1 MAYDKRSSNDKPRR
15 KPAGSSSSGGSGG
28 GYQGGSG
35 GGYKGRSDSGG
46 GGGYQGGGGGG
57 YKRRDEGT
65 GGGGGYQGDSPRRES
80 GGGGGYQGDSPR
92 RSEGGGGY
100 QGSNPR
106 REGGGGGYQGSNPR
120 REGGGGGYQ
129 GSNPRREGGGGGYQG
144 SNPRREGGG
153 GGGYQGRSEGGYQG
167 RSEGGG
173 GGYQGSN
180 PRREGGGGGG
190 YQGRSEGGGYK
201 GKSEGGGYQGRSEGG
216 GGYQG
221 SNPRREGGGGY
232 QGRSSEGGGGG
243 YQGSNPRREGGG
255 GGYQGGGG
263 GGYKGRDS
271 GGGSGYKGRSEGGS
285 YNRDE
290 SRSDSGGRPSF
301 DRKPPARRDDRDA
314 RPAREFS
321 ESRGGDRDNRG
332 SYNKSEGGYNKFEG
346 DNKFGGSSKFGG
358 GDDGQGRAFTDEEK
372 IERYESSR
380 LEAFSV
386 ASPETE
392 NAQSEQDDMI
402 YGRHSVQA
410 ALETGRTLNRVWV
423 TARLRYDNRFHTL
436 LNDAKSQGTVIDE
449 VEPKRLS
456 QITQFANHQGIAAQV
471 SPHEYK
477 DLTELIAAAKETTT
491 QPVIVVAD
499 GITDPHNLGAIV
511 RTAEAMGAQGLVI
524 PQRRAVG
531 VTSTVRKV
539 AAGALESLAIARV
552 VNLAR
557 ALEELKEAGFWIY
570 GTSGEASAQSIQTV
584 DFAKATVLVIGS
596 EGDGLSLVTQKACDL
611 LVSIPLSGSTP
622 SLNASVAAG
631 MALYEVYRQR
641 VSTTLDPWKLKASAI
656 ENPVGSEYKED

>member
-15 KPAGSSSSGGSGG
+15 KPAGSASGGSSRFKRPEGGGG
-28 GYQGGSG
+28 GYQGGGG
-35 GGYKGRSDSGG
+35 GGYQGRSEG

-57 YKRRDEGT
+57 YKRRDEGGGGYQGRSEGGGDGYQGG
-65 GGGGGYQGDSPRRES
+65 GGGGGYKGK
-80 GGGGGYQGDSPR
+80 
-92 RSEGGGGY
+92 SE
-100 QGSNPR
+100 
-106 REGGGGGYQGSNPR
+106 
-120 REGGGGGYQ
+120 
-129 GSNPRREGGGGGYQG
+129 
-144 SNPRREGGG
+144 

-173 GGYQGSN
+173 GYKGKS
-180 PRREGGGGGG
+180 EGGG
-190 YQGRSEGGGYK
+190 YQGGGGGYK

-216 GGYQG
+216 YKGK
-221 SNPRREGGGGY
+221 SEGGY
-232 QGRSSEGGGGG
+232 QGRSEGGYKGK
-243 YQGSNPRREGGG
+243 SE

-263 GGYKGRDS
+263 GYKGKSEGGYQGGGGGYKGKS
-271 GGGSGYKGRSEGGS
+271 EGGGYQGRSEGGYQRRDEGS
-285 YNRDE
+285 GGYQGRSEGGGYNRDE
-290 SRSDSGGRPSF
+290 SRSSGNDRPTPRSG
-301 DRKPPARRDDRDA
+301 DRVGPVRRDDRSGSRDS
-314 RPAREFS
+314 RPARDFS
-321 ESRGGDRDNRG
+321 SRGGDRDNRG
-332 SYNKSEGGYNKFEG
+332 GGGYNKFAGG
-346 DNKFGGSSKFGG
+346 DRDNRGERGGYKKFDGGDRDNRGSYDKPAGGDRKFGASKWGSQ
-358 GDDGQGRAFTDEEK
+358 DEGQGRSFTDEEN
-372 IERYESSR
+372 IERYETSR
-380 LEAFSV
+380 LDAFSA

-392 NAQSEQDDMI
+392 NAQEEQSDMI
-402 YGRHSVQA
+402 YGRHAVQA

-436 LNDAKSQGTVIDE
+436 LSDAKSQGTVIDE

-477 DLTELIAAAKETTT
+477 DLSEMIAEAKEKST

-570 GTSGEASAQSIQTV
+570 GASGEASAQSVQTV
-584 DFAKATVLVIGS
+584 EFAKATVVVIGS
-596 EGDGLSLVTQKACDL
+596 EGDGLGLVTQKACDL
-611 LVSIPLSGSTP
+611 MVSIPLSGSTP

-631 MALYEVYRQR
+631 MVLYEVYRQR
-641 VSTTLDPWKLKASAI
+641 VSLTLDPWKLKASAI
-656 ENPVGSEYKED
+656 ENTVGSKYKED

>member
-15 KPAGSSSSGGSGG
+15 KPAGSSSSGSGG
-28 GYQGGSG
+28 GYQGGG

-46 GGGYQGGGGGG
+46 GYQGGGGGGGG
-57 YKRRDEGT
+57 YKRRDEST
-65 GGGGGYQGDSPRRES
+65 GSGGGYQGDNPRRES
-80 GGGGGYQGDSPR
+80 GGGGYQGD
-92 RSEGGGGY
+92 
-100 QGSNPR
+100 NPR

-120 REGGGGGYQ
+120 REGGGGGGYQ
-129 GSNPRREGGGGGYQG
+129 GSNPRREGGSGGYQG

-167 RSEGGG
+167 RSEGGSS
-173 GGYQGSN
+173 GYQGSN
-180 PRREGGGGGG
+180 PRREGGGGG
-190 YQGRSEGGGYK
+190 YQGRSEGGYK

-221 SNPRREGGGGY
+221 SNPRREGGGGGGY
-232 QGRSSEGGGGG
+232 QGRSEGGGGYQGSNPRREGGGYQGRSEGGGG

-255 GGYQGGGG
+255 GGYQGG
-263 GGYKGRDS
+263 S
-271 GGGSGYKGRSEGGS
+271 GGGYKGRSEGSGGGYS
-285 YNRDE
+285 RDE

-301 DRKPPARRDDRDA
+301 DRKPPARRDDRENSFNRDA
-314 RPAREFS
+314 RPNREFS
-321 ESRGGDRDNRG
+321 ESRGDRDNRG

-346 DNKFGGSSKFGG
+346 GSKFGG

-372 IERYESSR
+372 IDRYESSR
-380 LEAFSV
+380 LEAFSA

-392 NAQSEQDDMI
+392 NAQTEQDDMI

-477 DLTELIAAAKETTT
+477 DLTELITAAKEKTT

-584 DFAKATVLVIGS
+584 DFAKATVIVIGS

-656 ENPVGSEYKED
+656 ENPAGSEYKED

>member
-15 KPAGSSSSGGSGG
+15 KPAGSSSSGGS
-28 GYQGGSG
+28 
-35 GGYKGRSDSGG
+35 

-92 RSEGGGGY
+92 REGGGGY

-106 REGGGGGYQGSNPR
+106 REGGGGGGYQGSNPR

-129 GSNPRREGGGGGYQG
+129 GSNPRRE
-144 SNPRREGGG
+144 SGG
-153 GGGYQGRSEGGYQG
+153 GGGYQGRSEGSGYQG

-180 PRREGGGGGG
+180 PRREGGGGGYQGRSEGGGYKGKSEGG

-201 GKSEGGGYQGRSEGG
+201 GKSEGGYQGRSEGGGGYQGSNPRREGGSGGGGYQGRSEGG

-221 SNPRREGGGGY
+221 SNPRREGGGG
-232 QGRSSEGGGGG
+232 
-243 YQGSNPRREGGG
+243 
-255 GGYQGGGG
+255 GYQGGSG

-271 GGGSGYKGRSEGGS
+271 GGGGYSGGGGGYKGRSEGGS

-314 RPAREFS
+314 RPSREFS

-332 SYNKSEGGYNKFEG
+332 SYNKSEGGYNKSEG
-346 DNKFGGSSKFGG
+346 GNKFGG

-477 DLTELIAAAKETTT
+477 DLTELIAAAKEKTT

-499 GITDPHNLGAIV
+499 SITDPHNLGAIV

-584 DFAKATVLVIGS
+584 DFAKATVIVIGS

>member
-15 KPAGSSSSGGSGG
+15 KPAGSSSSGSGGGG
-28 GYQGGSG
+28 GYQGSGG
-35 GGYKGRSDSGG
+35 GGYKGRSDS

-65 GGGGGYQGDSPRRES
+65 SGGGGYQGDSPRRES
-80 GGGGGYQGDSPR
+80 GGGGGYQGDS
-92 RSEGGGGY
+92 
-100 QGSNPR
+100 PR

-144 SNPRREGGG
+144 RSEGGGGYQGSNPRREGGG
-153 GGGYQGRSEGGYQG
+153 GGGYQGRSESGGYKGKSEGGGYKGRSEGGGYQG
-167 RSEGGG
+167 RSEGGGGYQGSNPRRESSGGGGYQGRSEGG

-190 YQGRSEGGGYK
+190 YQGRSEGGG
-201 GKSEGGGYQGRSEGG
+201 
-216 GGYQG
+216 GYQG
-221 SNPRREGGGGY
+221 SNPRREGSGGGY
-232 QGRSSEGGGGG
+232 K
-243 YQGSNPRREGGG
+243 
-255 GGYQGGGG
+255 GGG
-263 GGYKGRDS
+263 GGYKGR
-271 GGGSGYKGRSEGGS
+271 SEGGGGG

-290 SRSDSGGRPSF
+290 ARSDSGGRPSF
-301 DRKPPARRDDRDA
+301 DRKPPARRDDRENSFNRDA
-314 RPAREFS
+314 RPNREFS
-321 ESRGGDRDNRG
+321 ESRGDRDNRG
-332 SYNKSEGGYNKFEG
+332 GYNKSEGG
-346 DNKFGGSSKFGG
+346 SKFGG

-372 IERYESSR
+372 IDRYESSR
-380 LEAFSV
+380 LEAFSA

-392 NAQSEQDDMI
+392 NAQTEQDDMI

-477 DLTELIAAAKETTT
+477 DLTELITAAKEKTT

-584 DFAKATVLVIGS
+584 DFAKATVIVIGS

>member
-15 KPAGSSSSGGSGG
+15 KPAGSSSGSSGGGG
-28 GYQGGSG
+28 GYQGSGG

-46 GGGYQGGGGGG
+46 GYQGGGG

-65 GGGGGYQGDSPRRES
+65 SGGGYQGDSPRRES
-80 GGGGGYQGDSPR
+80 GGSGGYQGDSPR
-92 RSEGGGGY
+92 REGGGSGSYQGRSSEGGGGY

-106 REGGGGGYQGSNPR
+106 REGGGGYQGSNPR
-120 REGGGGGYQ
+120 RE
-129 GSNPRREGGGGGYQG
+129 S
-144 SNPRREGGG
+144 GG
-153 GGGYQGRSEGGYQG
+153 GGGYQGRS
-167 RSEGGG
+167 SEGG

-216 GGYQG
+216 GYQG
-221 SNPRREGGGGY
+221 SNPRREGGGSYQGSNPRREGGGY
-232 QGRSSEGGGGG
+232 QGRSEGGGG

-255 GGYQGGGG
+255 GYKGGG
-263 GGYKGRDS
+263 GGYKGRS
-271 GGGSGYKGRSEGGS
+271 EGGGSG

-301 DRKPPARRDDRDA
+301 DRKPPARRDDRENSFNRDIS
-314 RPAREFS
+314 PNREFS
-321 ESRGGDRDNRG
+321 ESRGDRDNRG
-332 SYNKSEGGYNKFEG
+332 GYNKSEGGHNKFEG
-346 DNKFGGSSKFGG
+346 RSKFGG

-372 IERYESSR
+372 IDRYESSR

-392 NAQSEQDDMI
+392 NAQTEQDDMI

-477 DLTELIAAAKETTT
+477 DLTELITAAKEKTT

-584 DFAKATVLVIGS
+584 DFAKATVIVIGS

>member
-15 KPAGSSSSGGSGG
+15 KPAGSSSGGGG
-28 GYQGGSG
+28 GYQGGG

-46 GGGYQGGGGGG
+46 GYQGGSGGG

-65 GGGGGYQGDSPRRES
+65 GGGGGYQGDNPRRES
-80 GGGGGYQGDSPR
+80 SGGGGYQGDNPR
-92 RSEGGGGY
+92 RSEGSGGY

-106 REGGGGGYQGSNPR
+106 REGGSGGYQGSNPR
-120 REGGGGGYQ
+120 RE
-129 GSNPRREGGGGGYQG
+129 
-144 SNPRREGGG
+144 GG

-167 RSEGGG
+167 RSEGGS

-201 GKSEGGGYQGRSEGG
+201 GKSEGSGYQGRSEGSG

-221 SNPRREGGGGY
+221 SNPRREGSGGY
-232 QGRSSEGGGGG
+232 QGRSEGGSGGG

-255 GGYQGGGG
+255 GGYKGGGG
-263 GGYKGRDS
+263 GGYKGR
-271 GGGSGYKGRSEGGS
+271 SEGGGG

-290 SRSDSGGRPSF
+290 ARSDSGGRPSF
-301 DRKPPARRDDRDA
+301 DRKPPARRDDRDGSFNRDA
-314 RPAREFS
+314 RPNREFS
-321 ESRGGDRDNRG
+321 ESRGDRDNRG

-346 DNKFGGSSKFGG
+346 NSKFGG

-372 IERYESSR
+372 IDRYESSR
-380 LEAFSV
+380 LEAFSA

-392 NAQSEQDDMI
+392 NAQTEQDDMI

-477 DLTELIAAAKETTT
+477 DLTELITAAKEKTT

-584 DFAKATVLVIGS
+584 DFAKATVIVIGS
-596 EGDGLSLVTQKACDL
+596 EGDGLSVVTQKACDL

>member
-15 KPAGSSSSGGSGG
+15 KPAGSSSSGGG
-28 GYQGGSG
+28 GYQGGG

-46 GGGYQGGGGGG
+46 YQGGGGG

-65 GGGGGYQGDSPRRES
+65 GGGGGYQGDNPRRES
-80 GGGGGYQGDSPR
+80 TGGGGYQGDSPR
-92 RSEGGGGY
+92 RSEGGGYQGSNPRREGGGGY

-106 REGGGGGYQGSNPR
+106 REGGGGGYQG
-120 REGGGGGYQ
+120 
-129 GSNPRREGGGGGYQG
+129 
-144 SNPRREGGG
+144 
-153 GGGYQGRSEGGYQG
+153 
-167 RSEGGG
+167 
-173 GGYQGSN
+173 
-180 PRREGGGGGG
+180 
-190 YQGRSEGGGYK
+190 RSEGGGYK
-201 GKSEGGGYQGRSEGG
+201 GKSESSGYQGRSEG

-232 QGRSSEGGGGG
+232 K
-243 YQGSNPRREGGG
+243 
-255 GGYQGGGG
+255 GGG
-263 GGYKGRDS
+263 GGYKGR
-271 GGGSGYKGRSEGGS
+271 SEGGGG

-290 SRSDSGGRPSF
+290 ARSDSGGRPSF
-301 DRKPPARRDDRDA
+301 DRKPPARRDDRDNSFNRDA
-314 RPAREFS
+314 RPNREFS
-321 ESRGGDRDNRG
+321 ESRGDRDNRG

-346 DNKFGGSSKFGG
+346 KSKFGG

-372 IERYESSR
+372 IDRYESSR
-380 LEAFSV
+380 LEAFSA

-392 NAQSEQDDMI
+392 NAQTEQDDMI

-477 DLTELIAAAKETTT
+477 DLTELIIAAKEKTN

-584 DFAKATVLVIGS
+584 DFAKATVIVIGS

>member
-15 KPAGSSSSGGSGG
+15 KPAGSSSSGGGGG
-28 GYQGGSG
+28 GYQGGG

-46 GGGYQGGGGGG
+46 YQGGGGG

-65 GGGGGYQGDSPRRES
+65 GGGGGYQGDNPRRES
-80 GGGGGYQGDSPR
+80 TGGGGYQGDSPR

-144 SNPRREGGG
+144 RSEGSGGYQGSNPRREGGG
-153 GGGYQGRSEGGYQG
+153 GGYQGRSEGGGYKGKSESSGYQGRSEGGGGYQGSNSRREGGGGGYQGRSEGGSGGYQGSNPRREGGGGGYQG

-190 YQGRSEGGGYK
+190 YK
-201 GKSEGGGYQGRSEGG
+201 
-216 GGYQG
+216 
-221 SNPRREGGGGY
+221 
-232 QGRSSEGGGGG
+232 
-243 YQGSNPRREGGG
+243 
-255 GGYQGGGG
+255 GGG
-263 GGYKGRDS
+263 GGYKGR
-271 GGGSGYKGRSEGGS
+271 SEGGGGG

-290 SRSDSGGRPSF
+290 ARSDSGGRPSF
-301 DRKPPARRDDRDA
+301 DRKPPARRDDRDNSFNRDA
-314 RPAREFS
+314 RPNREFS
-321 ESRGGDRDNRG
+321 ESRGDRDNRG

-346 DNKFGGSSKFGG
+346 NSKFGG
-358 GDDGQGRAFTDEEK
+358 GDDGQGRAFSDEEK
-372 IERYESSR
+372 IDRYESSR
-380 LEAFSV
+380 LEAFSA

-392 NAQSEQDDMI
+392 NAQTEQDDMI

-477 DLTELIAAAKETTT
+477 DLTELITAAKEKTT

-584 DFAKATVLVIGS
+584 DFAKATVIVIGS

-656 ENPVGSEYKED
+656 ENSVGSEYKED

>member
-1 MAYDKRSSNDKPRR
+1 
-15 KPAGSSSSGGSGG
+15 
-28 GYQGGSG
+28 
-35 GGYKGRSDSGG
+35 
-46 GGGYQGGGGGG
+46 
-57 YKRRDEGT
+57 
-65 GGGGGYQGDSPRRES
+65 
-80 GGGGGYQGDSPR
+80 
-92 RSEGGGGY
+92 
-100 QGSNPR
+100 
-106 REGGGGGYQGSNPR
+106 
-120 REGGGGGYQ
+120 
-129 GSNPRREGGGGGYQG
+129 
-144 SNPRREGGG
+144 
-153 GGGYQGRSEGGYQG
+153 
-167 RSEGGG
+167 
-173 GGYQGSN
+173 
-180 PRREGGGGGG
+180 
-190 YQGRSEGGGYK
+190 
-201 GKSEGGGYQGRSEGG
+201 
-216 GGYQG
+216 
-221 SNPRREGGGGY
+221 
-232 QGRSSEGGGGG
+232 
-243 YQGSNPRREGGG
+243 
-255 GGYQGGGG
+255 
-263 GGYKGRDS
+263 
-271 GGGSGYKGRSEGGS
+271 
-285 YNRDE
+285 
-290 SRSDSGGRPSF
+290 
-301 DRKPPARRDDRDA
+301 
-314 RPAREFS
+314 
-321 ESRGGDRDNRG
+321 
-332 SYNKSEGGYNKFEG
+332 
-346 DNKFGGSSKFGG
+346 
-358 GDDGQGRAFTDEEK
+358 
-372 IERYESSR
+372 
-380 LEAFSV
+380 
-386 ASPETE
+386 
-392 NAQSEQDDMI
+392 MI

-477 DLTELIAAAKETTT
+477 DLTELIAAAKEKTT

-499 GITDPHNLGAIV
+499 SITDPHNLGAIV

-584 DFAKATVLVIGS
+584 DFAKATVIVIGS

>member
-15 KPAGSSSSGGSGG
+15 KPAGSSSSGGGG

-35 GGYKGRSDSGG
+35 GGYKGRSDSS
-46 GGGYQGGGGGG
+46 GGYQGGGGG

-65 GGGGGYQGDSPRRES
+65 GGGGGYQGDNPRRES
-80 GGGGGYQGDSPR
+80 TGGGGYQGDSPR
-92 RSEGGGGY
+92 RSEGGGGGY

-106 REGGGGGYQGSNPR
+106 RESTGGGGYQGSNPR
-120 REGGGGGYQ
+120 RE
-129 GSNPRREGGGGGYQG
+129 
-144 SNPRREGGG
+144 GG

-180 PRREGGGGGG
+180 PRREGGGGG
-190 YQGRSEGGGYK
+190 YQGRSEGGYK
-201 GKSEGGGYQGRSEGG
+201 GKSEG

-232 QGRSSEGGGGG
+232 KGG
-243 YQGSNPRREGGG
+243 
-255 GGYQGGGG
+255 
-263 GGYKGRDS
+263 S
-271 GGGSGYKGRSEGGS
+271 GGGYKGRSEGGGG

-290 SRSDSGGRPSF
+290 ARSDSGGRPSF
-301 DRKPPARRDDRDA
+301 DRKPPARRDDRDSSFNRDA
-314 RPAREFS
+314 RPNREFS
-321 ESRGGDRDNRG
+321 ESRGSDRDNRG

-346 DNKFGGSSKFGG
+346 GSKFGG

-372 IERYESSR
+372 IDRYESSR
-380 LEAFSV
+380 LEAFSA

-392 NAQSEQDDMI
+392 NAQTEQDDMI

-477 DLTELIAAAKETTT
+477 DLTELITAAKEKTT

-584 DFAKATVLVIGS
+584 DFAKATVIVIGS

-631 MALYEVYRQR
+631 MTLYEVYRQR

>member
-15 KPAGSSSSGGSGG
+15 KPAGSSSSGSGGGG
-28 GYQGGSG
+28 GYQGSGG
-35 GGYKGRSDSGG
+35 GGYKGRSDS

-65 GGGGGYQGDSPRRES
+65 SGGGGYQGDSPRRES
-80 GGGGGYQGDSPR
+80 GGGGGYQGDS
-92 RSEGGGGY
+92 
-100 QGSNPR
+100 PR

-144 SNPRREGGG
+144 
-153 GGGYQGRSEGGYQG
+153 RSEGGYQG
-167 RSEGGG
+167 RSEGGS

-180 PRREGGGGGG
+180 PRREGGGGS
-190 YQGRSEGGGYK
+190 YQGRSEGGYK

-221 SNPRREGGGGY
+221 SNPRREGGGYQGRSEGGGGYQGSNPRREGGGY
-232 QGRSSEGGGGG
+232 QGRSEGGGG

-255 GGYQGGGG
+255 GGYKGGG
-263 GGYKGRDS
+263 GGYKGR
-271 GGGSGYKGRSEGGS
+271 SEGGGGG

-290 SRSDSGGRPSF
+290 TRSDSGGRPSF
-301 DRKPPARRDDRDA
+301 DRKPPARRDDRENSFNRDA
-314 RPAREFS
+314 RPNREFS
-321 ESRGGDRDNRG
+321 ESRGDRDTRG
-332 SYNKSEGGYNKFEG
+332 GYNKSEGGYNKFEG
-346 DNKFGGSSKFGG
+346 NSKFGG

-372 IERYESSR
+372 IDRYESSR
-380 LEAFSV
+380 LEAFSA

-392 NAQSEQDDMI
+392 NAQTEQDDMI

-477 DLTELIAAAKETTT
+477 DLTELITAAKEKTT

-584 DFAKATVLVIGS
+584 DFAKATVIVIGS

>member
-15 KPAGSSSSGGSGG
+15 KPAGSSSGS
-28 GYQGGSG
+28 S
-35 GGYKGRSDSGG
+35 G

-57 YKRRDEGT
+57 YKGRSDSGGGYQGGGGGYKRRDEGT
-65 GGGGGYQGDSPRRES
+65 SGGGYQGDSPRRES

-92 RSEGGGGY
+92 REGGGSGGY
-100 QGSNPR
+100 QGRS
-106 REGGGGGYQGSNPR
+106 E
-120 REGGGGGYQ
+120 
-129 GSNPRREGGGGGYQG
+129 GGGGYQG

-153 GGGYQGRSEGGYQG
+153 GGGYQGRSEGG
-167 RSEGGG
+167 

-180 PRREGGGGGG
+180 PRRESSGGGG

-221 SNPRREGGGGY
+221 SNPRRESGGSGGYQGRSEGSGYQGSNPRREGGGGGGY
-232 QGRSSEGGGGG
+232 QGRSEGGGG

-255 GGYQGGGG
+255 GYKGGG
-263 GGYKGRDS
+263 GGYKGRS
-271 GGGSGYKGRSEGGS
+271 EGGGSG

-301 DRKPPARRDDRDA
+301 DRKPPARRDDRENSFNRDA
-314 RPAREFS
+314 SPNREFS
-321 ESRGGDRDNRG
+321 ESRGDRDNRG
-332 SYNKSEGGYNKFEG
+332 GYNKSEGGYNKFEG
-346 DNKFGGSSKFGG
+346 RSKFGG

-372 IERYESSR
+372 IDRYESSR

-392 NAQSEQDDMI
+392 NAQTEQDDMI

-477 DLTELIAAAKETTT
+477 DLTELITAAKEKTT

-499 GITDPHNLGAIV
+499 GITDPHNLGAII

-584 DFAKATVLVIGS
+584 DFAKATVIVIGS

>member
-15 KPAGSSSSGGSGG
+15 KPAGSSSSGGGG

-35 GGYKGRSDSGG
+35 GGYKGRSDSS
-46 GGGYQGGGGGG
+46 GGYQGGGGG

-65 GGGGGYQGDSPRRES
+65 GGGGGYQGDNPRRES
-80 GGGGGYQGDSPR
+80 TGGGGYQGDSPR
-92 RSEGGGGY
+92 RSEGGGGGY

-106 REGGGGGYQGSNPR
+106 RESTGGGGYQGSNPR
-120 REGGGGGYQ
+120 RE
-129 GSNPRREGGGGGYQG
+129 
-144 SNPRREGGG
+144 GG

-180 PRREGGGGGG
+180 PRREGGGGG
-190 YQGRSEGGGYK
+190 YQGRSEGG
-201 GKSEGGGYQGRSEGG
+201 S

-221 SNPRREGGGGY
+221 SNPRREGGGGGY
-232 QGRSSEGGGGG
+232 QGRSEGGSGGYQGSNPRREGGGGGYQGRSEGGGGG

-255 GGYQGGGG
+255 G
-263 GGYKGRDS
+263 YKGGS
-271 GGGSGYKGRSEGGS
+271 GGGYKGRSEGGGG

-290 SRSDSGGRPSF
+290 ARSDSGGRPSF
-301 DRKPPARRDDRDA
+301 DRKPPARRDDRDSSFNRDA
-314 RPAREFS
+314 RPNREFS
-321 ESRGGDRDNRG
+321 ESRGSDRDNRG

-346 DNKFGGSSKFGG
+346 GYNKFEGGSKFGG

-372 IERYESSR
+372 IDRYESSR
-380 LEAFSV
+380 LEAFSA

-392 NAQSEQDDMI
+392 NAQTEQDDMI

-477 DLTELIAAAKETTT
+477 DLTELITAAKEKTT

-584 DFAKATVLVIGS
+584 DFAKATVIVIGS
-596 EGDGLSLVTQKACDL
+596 EGDGLSVVTQKACDL

>member
-15 KPAGSSSSGGSGG
+15 KPAGSSSSGSGGGG
-28 GYQGGSG
+28 GYQGSGG
-35 GGYKGRSDSGG
+35 GGYKGRSDS

-65 GGGGGYQGDSPRRES
+65 SGGGGYQGDSPRRES
-80 GGGGGYQGDSPR
+80 GGGGGYQGDS
-92 RSEGGGGY
+92 
-100 QGSNPR
+100 PR

-144 SNPRREGGG
+144 
-153 GGGYQGRSEGGYQG
+153 RSEGGYQG
-167 RSEGGG
+167 RSEGGS

-180 PRREGGGGGG
+180 PRREGGGGG
-190 YQGRSEGGGYK
+190 YQGRSEGGYK

-221 SNPRREGGGGY
+221 SNPRREGGGYQGRSEGGGGYQGSNPRREGGGY
-232 QGRSSEGGGGG
+232 QGRSEGGGG

-255 GGYQGGGG
+255 GGYKGGG
-263 GGYKGRDS
+263 GGYKGR
-271 GGGSGYKGRSEGGS
+271 SEGGGGG

-290 SRSDSGGRPSF
+290 TRSDSGGRPSF
-301 DRKPPARRDDRDA
+301 DRKPPARRDDRENSFNRDA
-314 RPAREFS
+314 RPNREFS
-321 ESRGGDRDNRG
+321 ESRGDRDTRG
-332 SYNKSEGGYNKFEG
+332 GYNKSEGGYNKFEG
-346 DNKFGGSSKFGG
+346 NSKFGG

-372 IERYESSR
+372 IDRYESSR
-380 LEAFSV
+380 LEAFSA

-392 NAQSEQDDMI
+392 NAQTEQDDMI

-477 DLTELIAAAKETTT
+477 DLTELITAAKEKTT

-584 DFAKATVLVIGS
+584 DFAKATVIVIGS

>member
-15 KPAGSSSSGGSGG
+15 KPAGSSSSGSGG
-28 GYQGGSG
+28 GYQGGG

-46 GGGYQGGGGGG
+46 GYQGGGGGGGG
-57 YKRRDEGT
+57 YKRRDEST
-65 GGGGGYQGDSPRRES
+65 GSGGGYQGDNPRRES
-80 GGGGGYQGDSPR
+80 SGGGYQGD
-92 RSEGGGGY
+92 
-100 QGSNPR
+100 NPR

-120 REGGGGGYQ
+120 REG
-129 GSNPRREGGGGGYQG
+129 S
-144 SNPRREGGG
+144 G

-167 RSEGGG
+167 RSEGGSS
-173 GGYQGSN
+173 GYQGSN
-180 PRREGGGGGG
+180 PRREGGGGG
-190 YQGRSEGGGYK
+190 YQGRSEGGYK

-221 SNPRREGGGGY
+221 SNPRREGGGGGGY
-232 QGRSSEGGGGG
+232 QGRSEGGGGYQGSNPRREGGGYQGRSEGGGG

-255 GGYQGGGG
+255 GGYQGG
-263 GGYKGRDS
+263 S
-271 GGGSGYKGRSEGGS
+271 GGGYKGRSEGSGGGYS
-285 YNRDE
+285 RDE

-301 DRKPPARRDDRDA
+301 DRKPPARRDDRENSFNRDA
-314 RPAREFS
+314 RPNREFS
-321 ESRGGDRDNRG
+321 ESRGDRDNRG

-346 DNKFGGSSKFGG
+346 GSKFGG

-372 IERYESSR
+372 IDRYESSR
-380 LEAFSV
+380 LEAFSA

-392 NAQSEQDDMI
+392 NAQTEQDDMI

-477 DLTELIAAAKETTT
+477 DLTELITAAKEKTT

-584 DFAKATVLVIGS
+584 DFAKATVIVIGS

-656 ENPVGSEYKED
+656 ENPAGSEYKED

>member
-15 KPAGSSSSGGSGG
+15 KPAGSSSSGGG
-28 GYQGGSG
+28 GYQGGN

-46 GGGYQGGGGGG
+46 GYQGGGG
-57 YKRRDEGT
+57 YKRRDEST
-65 GGGGGYQGDSPRRES
+65 GGYQGDNPRRES
-80 GGGGGYQGDSPR
+80 TGGGGYQGDSPR

-129 GSNPRREGGGGGYQG
+129 GRSEGSGGYQGSNPRRESGGGGYQGRSEGGGYKGKSEGSGYQGRSEGGGGYQG

-153 GGGYQGRSEGGYQG
+153 GGYQG

-190 YQGRSEGGGYK
+190 YK
-201 GKSEGGGYQGRSEGG
+201 
-216 GGYQG
+216 
-221 SNPRREGGGGY
+221 
-232 QGRSSEGGGGG
+232 GGGGG
-243 YQGSNPRREGGG
+243 Y
-255 GGYQGGGG
+255 
-263 GGYKGRDS
+263 
-271 GGGSGYKGRSEGGS
+271 
-285 YNRDE
+285 NRDE
-290 SRSDSGGRPSF
+290 ARSDSGGRPSF
-301 DRKPPARRDDRDA
+301 DRKPPARRDDRDNSFNRDA
-314 RPAREFS
+314 RPNREFS
-321 ESRGGDRDNRG
+321 ESRGDRDNRG
-332 SYNKSEGGYNKFEG
+332 SYNKFEG
-346 DNKFGGSSKFGG
+346 NSKFGG

-372 IERYESSR
+372 IDRYESSR
-380 LEAFSV
+380 LEAFSA

-392 NAQSEQDDMI
+392 NAQTEQDDMI

-477 DLTELIAAAKETTT
+477 DLTELITAAKEKTT

-570 GTSGEASAQSIQTV
+570 GTSGEASAQTIQTV
-584 DFAKATVLVIGS
+584 DFAKATVIVIGS
-596 EGDGLSLVTQKACDL
+596 EGDGLSVVTQKACDL

-656 ENPVGSEYKED
+656 ENPVGSGYKEG

>member
-15 KPAGSSSSGGSGG
+15 KPAGSSSSGSGG
-28 GYQGGSG
+28 GYQGGG

-46 GGGYQGGGGGG
+46 GYQGGGGGGGG
-57 YKRRDEGT
+57 YKRRDEST
-65 GGGGGYQGDSPRRES
+65 GSGGGYQGDNPRRES
-80 GGGGGYQGDSPR
+80 GGGGYQGD
-92 RSEGGGGY
+92 
-100 QGSNPR
+100 NPR

-120 REGGGGGYQ
+120 REGGGGGGYQ
-129 GSNPRREGGGGGYQG
+129 GSNPRREGGSGGYQG

-167 RSEGGG
+167 RSEGGSS
-173 GGYQGSN
+173 GYQGSN
-180 PRREGGGGGG
+180 PRREGGGGG
-190 YQGRSEGGGYK
+190 YQERSEGGYK

-221 SNPRREGGGGY
+221 SNPRREGGGGGGY
-232 QGRSSEGGGGG
+232 QGRSEGGGGYQGSNPRREGGGYQGRSEGGGG

-255 GGYQGGGG
+255 GGYQGG
-263 GGYKGRDS
+263 S
-271 GGGSGYKGRSEGGS
+271 GGGYKGRSEGSGGGYS
-285 YNRDE
+285 RDE

-301 DRKPPARRDDRDA
+301 DRKPPARRDDRENSFNRDA
-314 RPAREFS
+314 RPNREFS
-321 ESRGGDRDNRG
+321 ESRGDRDNRG

-346 DNKFGGSSKFGG
+346 GSKFGG

-372 IERYESSR
+372 IDRYESSR
-380 LEAFSV
+380 LEAFSA

-392 NAQSEQDDMI
+392 NAQTEQDDMI

-477 DLTELIAAAKETTT
+477 DLTELITAAKEKTT

-584 DFAKATVLVIGS
+584 DFAKATVIVIGS

-656 ENPVGSEYKED
+656 ENPAGSEYKED